1 MPDNPFDQFDT
12 SADTVD
18 KMTPAVIKAESGG
31 NPKAVSPTNAQGL
44 MQLEPGTAKEMGVKD
59 TFNPEENKAGGQKYL
74 KQLLDK
80 YKDPK
85 TALIAYNW
93 GPGNVDKHGVEKA
106 PASSK
111 AYADKILS
119 ASDVK
124 ATNPFDKFDTKE
136 APPAKPKVEA
146 TPAAPPNKDKDYAAG
161 SPEKATFGESLRDVG
176 QAALSLGSGL
186 VGSAAGLA
194 AETGAAAFSPISDPK
209 KLGGLGVDPLKLKND
224 IASALTYEPKTAG
237 AKALTDIASTP
248 GRILSKPG
256 EALVEAAPKE
266 LKPAAD
272 IAYQATLGSLPGV
285 MGEAVR
291 RPLTGSQTARTA
303 AQQNLAA
310 FRREGIEP
318 TVGQV
323 SEGGLTQEAGATKK
337 TIESQNKQLAAKADQ
352 VATRAS
358 QVKTPEE
365 AGKVIREAIGGTP
378 ETKSIAS
385 RKGATPQEYE
395 TGKKIGGYIDNARQ
409 IEGSLYDDMYKKVGR
424 DTKFQ
429 YPNLFKTLDDMT
441 SQNPNLMATSGGFV
455 NRGILDLRSRLVD
468 DAGAAK
474 QLGYED
480 ARWLRSKIGELTDPR
495 QIVPGDTSKV
505 SITPH
510 QADALYAA
518 MSEDMMAGVA
528 KKGPRA
534 EIATLKANQFTRQ
547 LHQEISN
554 HLQPVMN
561 SKLLKDV
568 YDNAT
573 SGTKEGHE
581 RVATTWK
588 TLDPFQ
594 KDAVKSVFFRELGRE
609 GENWSSSK
617 FFNNY
622 SKMSADAKNTMFG
635 GPGRAKFRNDLDA
648 MSKVAE
654 KLSVD
659 ENTWHKLK
667 SFLLTGGKLGTIA
680 GTGAVAGL
688 VSHSVIPVFL
698 AGPALGYL
706 TGTLVRNPKF
716 VDWFV
721 KSGNKVKPS
730 SIPFLLANL
739 KDRQKDMSQE
749 DKEATDDYIAKIQS
763 QMTPDS
769 GVPK

>member
-1 MPDNPFDQFDT
+1 MADNPFDQFDT
-12 SADTVD
+12 TADTVE
-18 KMTPAVIKAESGG
+18 KMTPAVIKTESGG
-31 NPKAVSPTNAQGL
+31 NPKAVSSKGAQGL
-44 MQLEPGTAKEMGVKD
+44 MQLEPGTAKDLGVKD
-59 TFNPEENKAGGQKYL
+59 PFNPEENKAGGQKYL

-80 YKDPK
+80 YQDPR

-93 GPGNVDKHGVEKA
+93 GPGNVDKHGVDKA
-106 PASSK
+106 PSSSK
-111 AYADKILS
+111 SYADKILS

-124 ATNPFDKFDTKE
+124 ATNPFDKFDVKE
-136 APPAKPKVEA
+136 TPKVKSSVD
-146 TPAAPPNKDKDYAAG
+146 TPEKPPITKDKDYASG
-161 SPEKATFGESLRDVG
+161 SSSKATFGESLRDVG

-186 VGSAAGLA
+186 AGGMAGLA

-209 KLGGLGVDPLKLKND
+209 KIGGLGVDPLELKNKV
-224 IASALTYEPKTAG
+224 ANALTYEPKTTG
-237 AKALTDIASTP
+237 AKALTDIGSIP
-248 GRILSKPG
+248 GKILSAPG
-256 EALVEAAPKE
+256 EKLVEMAPKE

-272 IAYQATLGSLPGV
+272 IAYNALLPNMPGAV
-285 MGEAVR
+285 GEAIR
-291 RPLTGSQTARTA
+291 RPLTGSQTARA
-303 AQQNLAA
+303 AAERNLAA
-310 FRREGIEP
+310 FRKTGIEP
-318 TVGQV
+318 TVGQI

-337 TIESQNKQLAAKADQ
+337 TIEAQNKQLADRAETVAAK
-352 VATRAS
+352 AS

-365 AGKVIREAIGGTP
+365 AGKVIREAIGGTA
-378 ETKSIAS
+378 EKKSIAS

-409 IEGSLYDDMYKKVGR
+409 MESSLYDDMYKKVGR

-441 SQNPNLMATSGGFV
+441 SQNPNLMATSGGFI
-455 NRGILDLRSRLVD
+455 NRGILDLRARLVD
-468 DAGAAK
+468 DAGGMK

-518 MSEDMMAGVA
+518 ISEDMMAGVA

-573 SGTKEGHE
+573 SGTKEGNE

-588 TLDPFQ
+588 TLDPMQ

-609 GENWSSSK
+609 GDQWNMGSFLK
-617 FFNNY
+617 NY
-622 SKMSADAKNTMFG
+622 GKMHEDAKNTMFG
-635 GPGRAKFRNDLDA
+635 GTGKAKFRNDLDA
-648 MSKVAE
+648 IAKVAD
-654 KLSVD
+654 KLNVD

-739 KDRQKDMSQE
+739 KDREKDMSQE
-749 DKEATDDYIAKIQS
+749 DKEATDDYISKVQS

-769 GVPK
+769 GVPQ